1 MNENAYAVY
10 HQSIELFLEAHV
22 RATPGQLHY
31 HINAPQSN
39 IEQCL
44 AAMLERGQV
53 EQCGTAQESPAYL
66 GQPLYCLK
74 QQPYQAER
82 SRIERHLDGA
92 NEELLGLHRYGAM
105 TYPQYTDI
113 ADLLVEAR
121 ERLKKHFQASATG
134 GPNHEG

>member
-1 MNENAYAVY
+1 MNENMYAVY
-10 HQSIELFLEAHV
+10 HQSVKLFLEA
-22 RATPGQLHY
+22 RGKATPGQLHY

-53 EQCGTAQESPAYL
+53 EQCGTEQESPAYL

-82 SRIERHLDGA
+82 ARIERHLDSA
-92 NEELLGLHRYGAM
+92 NEKERKGRDDSITDPQRLRGAGS
-105 TYPQYTDI
+105 PW
-113 ADLLVEAR
+113 
-121 ERLKKHFQASATG
+121 
-134 GPNHEG
+134 